1 MVFNHIVHLENKKQ
15 GSSID
20 KMIGCCAELGL
31 DKSQIDDAIKMLLD
45 GNVIQSYNTTTIF
58 AIKCIR

>member
-1 MVFNHIVHLENKKQ
+1 
-15 GSSID
+15 
-20 KMIGCCAELGL
+20 MIGCCAELGL